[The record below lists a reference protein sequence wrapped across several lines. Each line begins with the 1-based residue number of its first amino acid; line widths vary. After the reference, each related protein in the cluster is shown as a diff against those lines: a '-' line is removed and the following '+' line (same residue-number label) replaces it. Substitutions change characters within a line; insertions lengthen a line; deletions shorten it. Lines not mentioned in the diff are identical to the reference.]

1 MVFEWNDEYC
11 KVVLRKDINSE
22 PYEVIDFVD
31 LLEAW
36 QFYKASKTEPQ
47 MERSSE

>member
-36 QFYKASKTEPQ
+36 QF
-47 MERSSE
+47 